1 MGCSPPGSSVRGIL
15 QARVL
20 EWGAVAF
27 SRRVL
32 WSSDYRNRSQSA
44 STTFPELQRADS
56 RGKGRKTRE
65 NSQEKA
71 QRRLGR
77 GPGSRQG
84 TRRSAPGRFCRQTPS
99 RWAESPRNQWRA
111 AHRLQS
117 AAQRDLQV
125 AMLPP
130 SLTSP
135 PAHQKNA
142 HELITAS
149 LNLDCEPSHCTILSE
164 RDTQCFEAGGRRV
177 PLSRQSNNAPLFDL
191 TQRPVSEIPFGI
203 GV

>member
-1 MGCSPPGSSVRGIL
+1 
-15 QARVL
+15 
-20 EWGAVAF
+20 
-27 SRRVL
+27 
-32 WSSDYRNRSQSA
+32 
-44 STTFPELQRADS
+44 
-56 RGKGRKTRE
+56 
-65 NSQEKA
+65 
-71 QRRLGR
+71 
-77 GPGSRQG
+77 
-84 TRRSAPGRFCRQTPS
+84 
-99 RWAESPRNQWRA
+99 
-111 AHRLQS
+111 
-117 AAQRDLQV
+117 
-125 AMLPP
+125 MLPP

-191 TQRPVSEIPFGI
+191 TQSPVSEIPFGI